1 MREGSLLRTLRPVV
15 LSSLVLWLITGLL
28 YPLAMTGIGQALF
41 PYQANGSLYR
51 QNGKVVGSLLV
62 GQNFWGNPD
71 FFWGRPS
78 ATVSVSTGKPEPYNP
93 YASSPSNLGPT
104 NRQLVADVQQRI
116 RTLRSS
122 TPGLKVSQIPE
133 GLVTSSGS
141 GLDPNISV
149 QAAMIQIPRVAK
161 NTGIPRPYLHNAVI
175 NSTSGPQYGMFGR
188 RRVNVL
194 ELNTMVAKYLTT
206 RGKHVP

>member
-1 MREGSLLRTLRPVV
+1 MRTLRPVI
-15 LSSLVLWLITGLL
+15 LSTLILWVITGLL
-28 YPLAMTGIGQALF
+28 YPLGLTAIGQPLF

-51 QNGKVVGSLLV
+51 LGGQVVGSQLI

-78 ATVSVSTGKPEPYNP
+78 ATVSVRTGKPKPDNP
-93 YASSPSNLGPT
+93 YASGPSNLGPT
-104 NRQLVADVQQRI
+104 NRLLVQHVQQRI
-116 RTLRSS
+116 RMLLHT

-161 NTGIPRPYLHNAVI
+161 DTGIPVSYLQNAVI
-175 NSTSGPQYGMFGR
+175 NSTSGPQYGLFGR
-188 RRVNVL
+188 RVVNVL
-194 ELNTMVAKYLTT
+194 ELNQMVAGYLAGH
-206 RGKHVP
+206 GKHAP